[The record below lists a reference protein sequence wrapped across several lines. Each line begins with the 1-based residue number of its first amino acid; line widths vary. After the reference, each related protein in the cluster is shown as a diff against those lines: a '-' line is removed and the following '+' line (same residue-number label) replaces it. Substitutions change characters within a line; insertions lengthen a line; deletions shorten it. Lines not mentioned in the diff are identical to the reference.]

1 MYIKK
6 SKRKTHKRF
15 SIEEKNKIVLLY
27 LDQHMSGTEIANTFD
42 IPSRR
47 TLYVWV
53 EQYRTNGTCVDNRGK
68 CSKLQNPKKGRPR
81 KLPERP
87 LEECSK
93 EELIKKCRM
102 LEDIKKSFAY
112 LESQKQKKNIK

>member
-6 SKRKTHKRF
+6 SKRKTHKKF
-15 SIEEKNKIVLLY
+15 SIEEKNEIVLLY
-27 LDQHMSGTEIANTFD
+27 LDHHMSGTEIANTFD

-53 EQYRTNGTCVDNRGK
+53 EQYRTNGTCIDNRGR
-68 CSKLQNPKKGRPR
+68 CSKLQNFKKGRPK
-81 KLPERP
+81 KLPEQS
-87 LEECSK
+87 LEEYSK
-93 EELIKKCRM
+93 EELIERCRM